1 MKRLVVWVSVSAMV
15 VCQMPAQVVERPT
28 GNIILRPYRAAVIA
42 PLRLGSSSH
51 VQDFIRAGKI
61 YLTAQDA
68 IALAIENNLELE
80 VERYNTVAA
89 EWAIER
95 AQAGGPIRGVTSGS
109 SQIGSVASG
118 QGINGSQASLGLT
131 SNFSGSATPAGNAIV
146 QQIGTVTPNL
156 DPVLLNTSVFS
167 HLTYPQSNAV
177 QSRITALVDNVRSY
191 STSLQEGFLTGGYVR
206 INGSDSYLKENTPTD
221 VLNPSVAPRGQI
233 YAQHSLLQGFGKSI
247 NDRFIRVALN
257 NQVAADETFRSR
269 LINVVTQVLNLYW
282 DLVNDEQ
289 DLRARREARDIA
301 QRFADDT
308 RTQIRIGTV
317 ARVEISRA
325 EGELANRQE
334 QLALAESTELMQQ
347 NLLKNAISRDGFSDA
362 VADLPIVPT
371 DTLEIPEKEDL
382 PPLRQLVLQAMA
394 QRPDIAATQKNTKS
408 AELSTLGTSNGLLP
422 TLTGFAS
429 LTDSGLSGTPNPG
442 AGADPYFAG
451 GLGNALGQVFRRN
464 FPTNRVGLSLNS
476 VPVFVDHIDQGDYA
490 IDQLQFRQTQLSQQR
505 EINQLAVDV
514 SNQVVALRQARARH
528 NAAKNAR
535 LVQEQLM
542 AGQEKKFSLSSSTI
556 NAMVAARQ
564 SLAAAG
570 ATELAALAAYKHAR
584 IALDQVLGTT
594 LDVNHVSVAQAGRFR

>member
-1 MKRLVVWVSVSAMV
+1 MKRFIVWIPIAATV

-28 GNIILRPYRAAVIA
+28 GSVILRPYRAATIA
-42 PLRLGSSSH
+42 PLQVGSSTH

-61 YLTAQDA
+61 YLSAQDA

-95 AQAGGPIRGVTSGS
+95 AEAGGPIRGVTSGS
-109 SQIGSVASG
+109 SLIGSVASG
-118 QGINGSQASLGLT
+118 QGINGSQASLGLS
-131 SNFSGSATPAGNAIV
+131 SNSGGSATPTGNAIV
-146 QQIGTVTPNL
+146 QQIGAVTPNL

-167 HLTYPQSNAV
+167 HTTYPQSNAV
-177 QSRITALVDNVRSY
+177 QSQTTALVDNVRSY

-206 INGSDSYLKENTPTD
+206 ITGSESYLKENTPTD

-233 YAQHSLLQGFGKSI
+233 YAQHSLLQGLGKSI

-257 NQVAADETFRSR
+257 NKIAADETFRSR

-282 DLVNDEQ
+282 DLVGDEQ
-289 DLRARREARDIA
+289 DLAAKRAARDIA
-301 QRFADDT
+301 QKFADDT
-308 RTQIRIGTV
+308 RNQIRIGTV

-334 QLALAESTELMQQ
+334 QLALAESTEQLQQ
-347 NLLKNAISRDGFSDA
+347 NLLKSAISREGFTDA
-362 VADLPIVPT
+362 VSDLPVVPT
-371 DTLEIPEKEDL
+371 DRLEIPEKEDL
-382 PPLRQLVLQAMA
+382 PPLRRLVVEAMER
-394 QRPDIAATQKNTKS
+394 RPDILATRTNTKS

-429 LTDSGLSGTPNPG
+429 LTDSGLSGTPQAG
-442 AGADPYFAG
+442 GGADPAFVG
-451 GLGNALGQVFRRN
+451 GFDKALGQVFRRD
-464 FPTNRVGLSLNS
+464 FPTNRAGISLNS
-476 VPVFVDHIDQGDYA
+476 VPVFVDHIDQGDFA
-490 IDQLQFRQTQLSQQR
+490 IDKLQFRQTQLSQQR

-528 NAAKNAR
+528 AAAKNER

-542 AGQEKKFSLSSSTI
+542 AGEEKKFSLSSSTI
-556 NAMVAARQ
+556 NAMVTARQ
-564 SLAAAG
+564 SLAAAN

-594 LDVNHVSVAQAGRFR
+594 LEINHVSVAQAARFR